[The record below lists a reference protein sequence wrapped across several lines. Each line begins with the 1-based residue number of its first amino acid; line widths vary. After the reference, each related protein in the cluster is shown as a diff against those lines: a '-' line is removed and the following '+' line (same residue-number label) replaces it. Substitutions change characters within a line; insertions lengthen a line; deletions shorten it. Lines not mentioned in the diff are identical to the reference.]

1 MPVLLTKMLGMFRME
16 EAIEVPVDLTFT
28 PR

>member
-16 EAIEVPVDLTFT
+16 EAIGVPVDLTFT